1 MQKVLLLAIATTLAL
16 AIGGHFSTA
25 FAANKVTPVTL
36 KPGEIPPKSLGFTR
50 SSDEIETTQFA
61 GRVMVVTFWA
71 SWCAPCRNEL
81 VMLEKLQAVAK
92 DRLKVVAVNIEPRDV
107 FRRVVRALPDF
118 KVTLTND
125 PEKRRADLYGV
136 GGIPHMVIIGK
147 DGKIVAVHH
156 GYSDSALD
164 GLLVEINTEL
174 HKG

>member
-1 MQKVLLLAIATTLAL
+1 MQRNLLRGIAITLVLIFC
-16 AIGGHFSTA
+16 GHVSPA
-25 FAANKVTPVTL
+25 FAAEKDTSAKL
-36 KPGEIPPKSLGFTR
+36 KPGDVPPKSLGFTR

-92 DRLKVVAVNIEPRDV
+92 DRLKVVAVNIESRDV

-136 GGIPHMVIIGK
+136 DGIPHMLIIGK
-147 DGKIVAVHH
+147 DGKIVAVHR

-164 GLLVEINTEL
+164 GLLVEINREL
-174 HKG
+174 AKG

>member
-1 MQKVLLLAIATTLAL
+1 MQKNLLFAIAVTLVLSVCGHSSIAL
-16 AIGGHFSTA
+16 AADKDTSA
-25 FAANKVTPVTL
+25 KL
-36 KPGEIPPKSLGFTR
+36 KPGDVPPKSLGFTR

-125 PEKRRADLYGV
+125 PEKHRADLYGV

-156 GYSDSALD
+156 GYSDRALD

-174 HKG
+174 QKG